1 MVKLKGVQVQIM
13 RKLKNI
19 EQNMVNDNANMLI
32 GMELYGS
39 MWLGKCVSKIS
50 FCRQWYVINRK
61 RSVACNVGCVG
72 QNPH

>member
-32 GMELYGS
+32 GMELIYMVQCG
-39 MWLGKCVSKIS
+39 WANAYQKLV
-50 FCRQWYVINRK
+50 F
-61 RSVACNVGCVG
+61 VGNG
-72 QNPH
+72 T